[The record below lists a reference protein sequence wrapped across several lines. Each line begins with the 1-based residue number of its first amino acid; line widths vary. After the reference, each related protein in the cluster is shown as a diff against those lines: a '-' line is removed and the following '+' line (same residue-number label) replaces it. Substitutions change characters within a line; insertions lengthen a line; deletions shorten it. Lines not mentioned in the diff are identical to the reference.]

1 MRVLL
6 ISANT
11 ERINLPTFP
20 LGLACVAQASM
31 GQGHE
36 VEWLDLMAEKE
47 PEEAVTQVLKRFQPQ
62 AIGISVRN
70 IDDQNMA
77 NPRFLLEQARDVV
90 RLCKKGSRSPIV
102 VGGAGYSLF
111 PQSSL
116 EYLGADMGIQGEG
129 ENAFPL
135 LMEALEKGRS
145 LSDVPGLYLRGQGL
159 QGKRIFATDLDTLLL
174 PDPNLFS
181 TSAYEGEDFYV
192 PVQTRRGCPMRCSY
206 CSTETIEGHALRKR
220 SPEQVVRWMAR
231 WVESGFSRF
240 QFVDNTF
247 NLPPS
252 YALSLCSCLAEADL
266 PITWRS
272 ILYPGK
278 LEESLVKAM
287 AKAGCREVSLGF
299 ESGCDDILKEMNKH
313 FLSKDVREAAR
324 LLADQGIRTMGF
336 LMLGG
341 PGETRDTVEET
352 LAFVN
357 TLNLD
362 AVKITI
368 GIRIYPE
375 TKLAKVAVQDGLIAP
390 DDDLLFPKFYMV
402 KGLEGWLRETVSQKL
417 KEHRNWMM

>member
-20 LGLACVAQASM
+20 LGLACVAQATLDR
-31 GQGHE
+31 GHD
-36 VEWLDLMAEKE
+36 VEWLDLMAQRD
-47 PEEAVTQVLKRFQPQ
+47 PEATVKRTMETFQPQ
-62 AIGISVRN
+62 VIGISVRN

-90 RLCKKGSRSPIV
+90 RFCKRISDVPVV

-129 ENAFPL
+129 ETAFPL
-135 LMEALEKGRS
+135 LIEALEGSRS
-145 LSDVPGLYLRGQGL
+145 LSSLPGLYRRGHGL
-159 QGKRIFATDLDTLLL
+159 QGERRFTEDLDRLQL
-174 PDPNLFS
+174 PDPHLFS
-181 TSAYEGEDFYV
+181 TSAYEGEDFWV

-220 SPEQVVRWMAR
+220 SPEQVVQWIAR
-231 WVESGFSRF
+231 WVEAGSRRF

-252 YALSLCSCLAEADL
+252 YAFTLCSRLAEAQP
-266 PITWRS
+266 PIIWRS
-272 ILYPGK
+272 ILYPAK
-278 LEESLVKAM
+278 LEEKLVKAM

-299 ESGCDDILKEMNKH
+299 ESGCDKILKDMNKH
-313 FLSKDVREAAR
+313 FRSKDVRDAAR
-324 LLADQGIRTMGF
+324 MLSDYGIHTMGF

-341 PGETRDTVEET
+341 PGETRESVEES
-352 LAFVN
+352 LAFVSA
-357 TLNLD
+357 LNLD
-362 AVKITI
+362 ALKITV
-368 GIRIYPE
+368 GIRIYPH
-375 TKLAKVAVQDGLIAP
+375 TKLAKTAVQDGLIAEE
-390 DDDLLFPKFYMV
+390 DDLLFPKFYMV
-402 KGLEGWLRETVSQKL
+402 TELEDWLRETVAK
-417 KEHRNWMM
+417 KVREHPNWVT